1 MMPVF
6 NFLVNYVLQR
16 THRVDCVRMN
26 LGVGFTKTVIKTSAQ
41 PAQTALAQSLATGGR
56 TSSR

>member
-41 PAQTALAQSLATGGR
+41 PAQTALDLAP
-56 TSSR
+56 